1 MWILGTNVLIYVMKT
16 EIHYY
21 LIGFSTNNVY
31 VTFKLEGNDYPLP
44 ELPECIELEN
54 NTFCYDH
61 QVIRI
66 EHEKKIKRL
75 VKKANLVYAIEYAP
89 VDIKIGDVLPSGE
102 TVETIGE
109 QNQYGVVYING
120 HYGLINKI

>member
-1 MWILGTNVLIYVMKT
+1 MKT

-44 ELPECIELEN
+44 ECIELEN

-61 QVIRI
+61 RVIRI

-75 VKKANLVYAIEYAP
+75 VKKANLIYAIEYAP
-89 VDIKIGDVLPSGE
+89 VDIKIGDVLPNSE
-102 TVETIGE
+102 VVETIGE